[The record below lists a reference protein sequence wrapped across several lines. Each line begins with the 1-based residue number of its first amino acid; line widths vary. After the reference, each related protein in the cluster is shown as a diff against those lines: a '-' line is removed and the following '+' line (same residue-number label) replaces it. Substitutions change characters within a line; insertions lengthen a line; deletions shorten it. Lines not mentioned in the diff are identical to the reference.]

1 MSHWRGW
8 IYFNEIYLGII
19 SSLSLCPTVFKIF
32 SINFCEWQGV
42 SPHLSTSNQKRYL
55 LIFFKNL
62 NILGKA
68 DLASPS
74 FSQSWHISAPG
85 ELGPIEHL
93 KKNVRKKEKFELAQ
107 KPLLID
113 HSEESVLSLLLIQ
126 YTQVNLIPRCFLS
139 SMSSIGRRTGI

>member
-1 MSHWRGW
+1 M
-8 IYFNEIYLGII
+8 
-19 SSLSLCPTVFKIF
+19 
-32 SINFCEWQGV
+32 
-42 SPHLSTSNQKRYL
+42 
-55 LIFFKNL
+55 
-62 NILGKA
+62 GKA